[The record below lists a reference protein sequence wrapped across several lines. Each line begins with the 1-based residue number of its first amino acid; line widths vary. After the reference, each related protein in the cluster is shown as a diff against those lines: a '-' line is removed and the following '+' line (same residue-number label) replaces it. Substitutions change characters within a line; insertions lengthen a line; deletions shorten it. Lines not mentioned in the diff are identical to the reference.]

1 MRSDVSCPW
10 PSVNMINFLLICV
23 QIIYI
28 INYIDLY
35 YPQLERLPVEELSAD
50 CEEGIDKPI
59 DYSYLPELV
68 GHLLGLAHVAITQL
82 CTEAMEPLQLTPK
95 QFVAMEFISKNPCIS
110 QKNIAENIGTAPAV
124 MVGILDYLSKRN
136 LLERKR
142 SPHDRRE
149 FYVQLTPEGI
159 EMLDE
164 IRRMAFEVE
173 DLYQERTGMT
183 AEERATILRVLRR
196 ITDR

>member
-1 MRSDVSCPW
+1 MTQFT
-10 PSVNMINFLLICV
+10 I
-23 QIIYI
+23 
-28 INYIDLY
+28 
-35 YPQLERLPVEELSAD
+35 D
-50 CEEGIDKPI
+50 CEDTSEKSI

-82 CTEAMEPLQLTPK
+82 CTEVMEPLRLTPK

-124 MVGILDYLSKRN
+124 MVGILDDLSKRG
-136 LLERKR
+136 LLKRKR

-149 FYVQLTPEGI
+149 YYVQLTPKG
-159 EMLDE
+159 LSLLAE

-173 DLYQERTGMT
+173 DLYQEKTGMT
-183 AEERATILRVLRR
+183 DKERATLLPILRK
-196 ITDR
+196 ITNR

>member
-1 MRSDVSCPW
+1 VTKL
-10 PSVNMINFLLICV
+10 NT
-23 QIIYI
+23 
-28 INYIDLY
+28 
-35 YPQLERLPVEELSAD
+35 D
-50 CEEGIDKPI
+50 CENSSDKPI

-68 GHLLGLAHVAITQL
+68 GHLLGLAHLAITQL

-124 MVGILDYLSKRN
+124 MVGILDTLSGRG
-136 LLERKR
+136 LLKRKR

-149 FYVQLTPEGI
+149 YYVQLTQKGLD
-159 EMLDE
+159 MLAE

-173 DLYQERTGMT
+173 GLYQERTGMT
-183 AEERATILRVLRR
+183 DEERETILPILRK
-196 ITDR
+196 ITNR

>member
-1 MRSDVSCPW
+1 MAE
-10 PSVNMINFLLICV
+10 FTT
-23 QIIYI
+23 
-28 INYIDLY
+28 
-35 YPQLERLPVEELSAD
+35 D
-50 CEEGIDKPI
+50 CKDTSDKPI

-82 CTEAMEPLQLTPK
+82 CTEVMEPLQLTPK

-124 MVGILDYLSKRN
+124 MVGILDDLSKRG
-136 LLERKR
+136 LLKRKR

-149 FYVQLTPEGI
+149 YYVQLTPKGMSILE
-159 EMLDE
+159 E

-173 DLYQERTGMT
+173 DLYQEKTGLT
-183 AEERATILRVLRR
+183 DKERATILPILRK
-196 ITDR
+196 ITNR

>member
-1 MRSDVSCPW
+1 MK
-10 PSVNMINFLLICV
+10 
-23 QIIYI
+23 
-28 INYIDLY
+28 
-35 YPQLERLPVEELSAD
+35 ELTAD
-50 CEEGIDKPI
+50 CEDVTDKPI

-68 GHLLGLAHVAITQL
+68 GHLLGLAHVSVTQL
-82 CTEAMEPLQLTPK
+82 CTEVMQPLKLTPK

-124 MVGILDYLSKRN
+124 MVGILDYLSKRG

-149 FYVQLTPEGI
+149 FFVQLTPEG
-159 EMLDE
+159 MALLDE

-173 DLYQERTGMT
+173 GLFQERTGMT
-183 AEERATILRVLRR
+183 DEERATILRVLRR
-196 ITDR
+196 ITNR

>member
-1 MRSDVSCPW
+1 MTE
-10 PSVNMINFLLICV
+10 FTT
-23 QIIYI
+23 
-28 INYIDLY
+28 
-35 YPQLERLPVEELSAD
+35 D
-50 CEEGIDKPI
+50 CEDTSDKST

-82 CTEAMEPLQLTPK
+82 CTEVMEPLRLTPK

-124 MVGILDYLSKRN
+124 MVGILDDLSKRG
-136 LLERKR
+136 LLKRKR

-149 FYVQLTPEGI
+149 YYVQLTPKGLS
-159 EMLDE
+159 MLAE

-173 DLYQERTGMT
+173 DLYQEKTGMT
-183 AEERATILRVLRR
+183 DVERATILSILRK
-196 ITDR
+196 ITNR

>member
-1 MRSDVSCPW
+1 MSE
-10 PSVNMINFLLICV
+10 FTT
-23 QIIYI
+23 
-28 INYIDLY
+28 
-35 YPQLERLPVEELSAD
+35 D
-50 CEEGIDKPI
+50 CEDTSDKPI

-82 CTEAMEPLQLTPK
+82 CTEVMEPLQLTPK

-124 MVGILDYLSKRN
+124 MVGILDDLSKRG
-136 LLERKR
+136 LLKRKR

-149 FYVQLTPEGI
+149 YYVQLTPKGMD
-159 EMLDE
+159 MLDE

-173 DLYQERTGMT
+173 DLYQEKTGMT
-183 AEERATILRVLRR
+183 DEERATLLPILRK
-196 ITDR
+196 ITNR